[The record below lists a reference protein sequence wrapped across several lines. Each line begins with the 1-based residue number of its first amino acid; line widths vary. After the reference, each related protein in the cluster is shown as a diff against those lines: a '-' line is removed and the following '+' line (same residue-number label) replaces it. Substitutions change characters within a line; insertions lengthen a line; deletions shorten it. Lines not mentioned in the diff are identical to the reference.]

1 MQTPE
6 DVLFEVEQALVKQG
20 HPKLDAETLKEAYKH
35 LTNPQVLQQIQAG
48 QLTPQHIAE
57 QVGQALQVV
66 QARRKPKQAGLLR
79 EHHGL
84 PPLGNSRIYGDA
96 AAGGEGFQYQQLPAP
111 IKPGQLFGNKITGL
125 GKHPGDQP
133 LLRNVNRRIQGPI

>member
-6 DVLFEVEQALVKQG
+6 DVLFEVEQTLVKQG

-66 QARRKPKQAGLLR
+66 QARRKPKQ
-79 EHHGL
+79 
-84 PPLGNSRIYGDA
+84 SRRSSPSA
-96 AAGGEGFQYQQLPAP
+96 MKQRA
-111 IKPGQLFGNKITGL
+111 
-125 GKHPGDQP
+125 
-133 LLRNVNRRIQGPI
+133 

>member
-6 DVLFEVEQALVKQG
+6 DVLFEVEQTLVKQG

-66 QARRKPKQAGLLR
+66 QARRKTPQQGLVGKSPASSGQLPPYVEGGLINDQSGQATARARQLLR
-79 EHHGL
+79 
-84 PPLGNSRIYGDA
+84 R
-96 AAGGEGFQYQQLPAP
+96 PAP
-111 IKPGQLFGNKITGL
+111 PIHPDEFTL
-125 GKHPGDQP
+125 GA
-133 LLRNVNRRIQGPI
+133 R